1 MLCGFHR
8 SLATSPSHR
17 HTRTAYELCFPGA
30 VTGST
35 EINCPHCGELLTVPV
50 NDPMGQESYQCS
62 ECSECCG
69 AFEQKPDRGQD
80 RLTCRANA
88 KFWQDFHMITRYAVL
103 ISLSVF
109 LSSCSFDNPASI
121 DMRSE
126 TQSTSPSTGDASSPE
141 RLGEKK
147 TPSIQLLDESQ
158 ARKLA
163 ADFANHELADR
174 KFFMPSGDMEPMPPI
189 HSTHWYS
196 VIYVYRDNRIRLR
209 MGGSGGPEATVSFR
223 PDGSEPKLEHAEYAW
238 D

>member
-1 MLCGFHR
+1 
-8 SLATSPSHR
+8 
-17 HTRTAYELCFPGA
+17 
-30 VTGST
+30 
-35 EINCPHCGELLTVPV
+35 
-50 NDPMGQESYQCS
+50 
-62 ECSECCG
+62 
-69 AFEQKPDRGQD
+69 
-80 RLTCRANA
+80 
-88 KFWQDFHMITRYAVL
+88 MITRYAVL

-141 RLGEKK
+141 RHGEKK

-189 HSTHWYS
+189 
-196 VIYVYRDNRIRLR
+196 
-209 MGGSGGPEATVSFR
+209 P
-223 PDGSEPKLEHAEYAW
+223 
-238 D
+238 

>member
-1 MLCGFHR
+1 
-8 SLATSPSHR
+8 
-17 HTRTAYELCFPGA
+17 
-30 VTGST
+30 
-35 EINCPHCGELLTVPV
+35 
-50 NDPMGQESYQCS
+50 
-62 ECSECCG
+62 
-69 AFEQKPDRGQD
+69 
-80 RLTCRANA
+80 
-88 KFWQDFHMITRYAVL
+88 MITRYAVL

-141 RLGEKK
+141 RRGEKK

-189 HSTHWYS
+189 HPTHWYS

>member
-1 MLCGFHR
+1 MMSR
-8 SLATSPSHR
+8 
-17 HTRTAYELCFPGA
+17 
-30 VTGST
+30 V
-35 EINCPHCGELLTVPV
+35 GE
-50 NDPMGQESYQCS
+50 ESYQCS
-62 ECSECCG
+62 G
-69 AFEQKPDRGQD
+69 AFEQKPDLGQD

-109 LSSCSFDNPASI
+109 LSSCSFDNP
-121 DMRSE
+121 
-126 TQSTSPSTGDASSPE
+126 ASSPE

-174 KFFMPSGDMEPMPPI
+174 KFFMPSGDMVPMPPI
-189 HSTHWYS
+189 HPTHWYS
-196 VIYVYRDNRIRLR
+196 VYYVYRDNRIRLR